1 VDLFSGIGGFALAAK
16 WTGFE
21 TVVFCEKDEFCQ
33 KVLQKRFGGFIADP
47 ESTGWSTWTSKRQFR
62 GCNSVPIIPE
72 IRDFDGTKWR
82 GATLLTGGFPCQPF
96 SVAGKRKGK
105 EDDRFL
111 WPEMLRVIKEAKP
124 TWVIAENV
132 TGIVKLALGQVLFD
146 LESIGYDFPRDH
158 RGTPIVSVIP
168 ACGLNA
174 PHRRDRVWII
184 AYNGI
189 SQSME
194 LSRSK
199 QKCRNG
205 IGDSNQ
211 DTPDSDRFNGND
223 ARFGTGKIPFIEKA
237 KIQGCDSSNSAGS
250 GLPESQEDRLRES
263 VFYAQRGNWQIPW
276 IEAATRFC
284 RVDDGVSN
292 RIHRLKALGN
302 AIVPQIAA
310 EIMRGIRT
318 IEEARE

>member
-1 VDLFSGIGGFALAAK
+1 MTHVDLFSGIGGFALATK

-47 ESTGWSTWTSKRQFR
+47 ESINRWNQRENLRNGKGRKGR
-62 GCNSVPIIPE
+62 NELNEIHGNIPIIPE
-72 IRDFDGTKWR
+72 IRDFDGTQWR

-96 SVAGKRKGK
+96 SVAGQQRGK
-105 EDDRFL
+105 EDDRYL

-132 TGIVKLALGQVLFD
+132 AGIVKLALGQVLFD

-158 RGTPIVSVIP
+158 RGAPIVPVIP

-174 PHRRDRVWII
+174 PHRRYRIWVI
-184 AYNGI
+184 AYSKGI
-189 SQSME
+189 KLRRRDGNNRQE
-194 LSRSK
+194 RGTQNCFFRNSK
-199 QKCRNG
+199 
-205 IGDSNQ
+205 
-211 DTPDSDRFNGND
+211 T
-223 ARFGTGKIPFIEKA
+223 
-237 KIQGCDSSNSAGS
+237 
-250 GLPESQEDRLRES
+250 L
-263 VFYAQRGNWQIPW
+263 WQIPW
-276 IEAATRFC
+276 IEVAAEFC

-292 RIHRLKALGN
+292 RVDRLKSLGN
-302 AIVPQIAA
+302 AIIPQIVA
-310 EIMRGIRT
+310 EIMRGIRM

>member
-1 VDLFSGIGGFALAAK
+1 MNDQELTHIDLFSGIGGFTLAGEWA
-16 WTGFE
+16 GFR
-21 TVVFCEKDEFCQ
+21 TVVFCEKEEFCQ
-33 KVLQKRFGGFIADP
+33 KVLKKHWP
-47 ESTGWSTWTSKRQFR
+47 EI
-62 GCNSVPIIPE
+62 PIIPE

-96 SVAGKRKGK
+96 SDAGRKRGK
-105 EDDRFL
+105 EDDRYL
-111 WPEMLRVIKEAKP
+111 WPQMLRVIKEAKP
-124 TWVIAENV
+124 RWILAENV
-132 TGIVKLALGQVLFD
+132 PGIFRMALDTVLSD
-146 LESIGYDFPRDH
+146 LEGEGYTT
-158 RGTPIVSVIP
+158 GTLIIP